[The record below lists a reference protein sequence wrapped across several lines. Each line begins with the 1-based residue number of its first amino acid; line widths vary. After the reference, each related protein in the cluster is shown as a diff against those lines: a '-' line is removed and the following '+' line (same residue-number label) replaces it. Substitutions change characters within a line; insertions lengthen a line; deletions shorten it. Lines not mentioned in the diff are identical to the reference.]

1 MHNQY
6 DIIDITN
13 DDLNVF
19 QAENETDKE
28 EWMSVLLNS
37 KDRALNQAFADNGQS
52 TNVNQ
57 SFLEL
62 QRTLVSFIRGLPGN
76 DRCCDCGSQNGKKA
90 AGFKAAFKI

>member
-90 AGFKAAFKI
+90 AGF

>member
-6 DIIDITN
+6 DIDITN
-13 DDLNVF
+13 DDLNVL

-76 DRCCDCGSQNGKKA
+76 DRCCDCGSQNGKQ
-90 AGFKAAFKI
+90 AFEGRRRI